1 MSIELPNETTTLLRL
16 YQPPRRR
23 DDPPLPK
30 MCKRQL
36 VSSYRKKDKLWS
48 SSLTNLAEPRSL
60 LPSRVLEAPR
70 VNRILPPPDKVVRLA
85 GLSPAGPGHM
95 PHRTRSD
102 NALPQLN
109 REGRD
114 RAWTTTAIG
123 LGSSP
128 VSVRPELSPTIEIV
142 QTSPTP
148 TDGPSPVR
156 QNMGQE
162 DRRYIR
168 DAIYVEDEH
177 ASVMVWEQQSSRQS
191 KRSNRPSTAPLLS
204 SGPSKSPEQPSKST
218 RDAPA
223 SPRLYQSSLPGV
235 PEVHVTGTDP
245 MVESPLQQAIQMT
258 ASRLDSPTSS
268 VEIYMGEPLTR
279 ITTEPLEMTPSAVD
293 LHNLHFT
300 MSRGLGGLS
309 YTPHGVRIDNSGT
322 YDFNGARGG
331 MNADKTWRV
340 LGPDESSL
348 PADTMKSSPTK
359 ARRITG
365 FFSRKKR

>member
-1 MSIELPNETTTLLRL
+1 M
-16 YQPPRRR
+16 
-23 DDPPLPK
+23 
-30 MCKRQL
+30 
-36 VSSYRKKDKLWS
+36 WS
-48 SSLTNLAEPRSL
+48 SSLTNLAEPKSL

-102 NALPQLN
+102 NALPQVN

-114 RAWTTTAIG
+114 RAWTTTDVRPRA
-123 LGSSP
+123 SP

-162 DRRYIR
+162 DRRYVR

-177 ASVMVWEQQSSRQS
+177 ASVMVWEQQTSRQS
-191 KRSNRPSTAPLLS
+191 KRPNRPSTAPLLS
-204 SGPSKSPEQPSKST
+204 SGPPKSLERPSKST
-218 RDAPA
+218 RDAPV
-223 SPRLYQSSLPGV
+223 SPRLHQSSLPGV

-245 MVESPLQQAIQMT
+245 MVESPLIQTT
-258 ASRLDSPTSS
+258 ASLPDSPTSS
-268 VEIYMGEPLTR
+268 VEMDMGEPLMR
-279 ITTEPLEMTPSAVD
+279 ITTEPLAMTPSAVD

-300 MSRGLGGLS
+300 MGRVESLS
-309 YTPHGVRIDNSGT
+309 YTPQGVRIDNSGT

-340 LGPDESSL
+340 LGFDESS
-348 PADTMKSSPTK
+348 PPTDTMKSSPTK
-359 ARRITG
+359 AKRITG